1 MMTEKPLE
9 LAVQERPFPE
19 YAAWWPVGSE
29 FTTFMSDAIV
39 TEWRELN
46 RNDGALEDVR
56 EYVETYIKT
65 VYHRPARDGLLES
78 FVDHAGSGSARS
90 MQPTRYAPSESVQ
103 SAQPVRSVQSA
114 PSNSTPSNSAQPM
127 QSGEFDAL
135 SYAFYRSAF
144 ERIERHIDLYDH
156 ELERERRLFT
166 VRVGKRFFDRL
177 RDHLAL
183 DLPGDLADP
192 DQLRQLS
199 EGIGRVGRFLHDQG
213 YLRSHFAFRFD
224 VDIEHGGTRIA
235 QRADDVIGRLRE
247 DRPAYA
253 LYEMGYP
260 VILPSAVYL
269 YHTIGEAQ
277 HHSSRTIENLFGEVG
292 YDARETDDFDP
303 IGYPADMVVELWE
316 IRRDE
321 RGTLADCPG

>member
-1 MMTEKPLE
+1 MTAKPLE
-9 LAVQERPFPE
+9 LVVQERPFPE
-19 YAAWWPVGSE
+19 YAAWWPVGSA
-29 FTTFMSDAIV
+29 FTAFMSDAIV
-39 TEWRELN
+39 TEWRALE
-46 RNDGALEDVR
+46 RNNGALEDVQ
-56 EYVETYIKT
+56 EYIETYIDT
-65 VYHRPARDGLLES
+65 VYRRPARSGLLES
-78 FVDHAGSGSARS
+78 FVHHGGDG
-90 MQPTRYAPSESVQ
+90 APQ
-103 SAQPVRSVQSA
+103 SAQSV
-114 PSNSTPSNSAQPM
+114 PSM
-127 QSGEFDAL
+127 LSGEFDAL

-156 ELERERRLFT
+156 GLERERRLFT
-166 VRVGKRFFDRL
+166 VRVGKRFFERL

-192 DQLRQLS
+192 DQMRRLT

-213 YLRSHFAFRFD
+213 YLRGHFAFRFD
-224 VDIEHGGTRIA
+224 VDAEHGGARIL
-235 QRADDVIGRLRE
+235 QRADEVIRRLQQ
-247 DRPAYA
+247 DQPAYA

-303 IGYPADMVVELWE
+303 IGYPSDRVVELWE
-316 IRRDE
+316 IRKV
-321 RGTLADCPG
+321 

>member
-1 MMTEKPLE
+1 MPAKSLE
-9 LAVQERPFPE
+9 LVVQERPFPE
-19 YAAWWPVGSE
+19 YAAWWPVGRE
-29 FTTFMSDAIV
+29 FTAFMSDAIV
-39 TEWRELN
+39 TEWKALKG
-46 RNDGALEDVR
+46 NDGALDDVR
-56 EYVETYIKT
+56 EYVETYIET
-65 VYHRPARDGLLES
+65 VYHRPAGSGPGNPGGPGGPGGLSGPLES
-78 FVDHAGSGSARS
+78 FIHRDGDGTRSSTQSGLSDQSGESAQADGS
-90 MQPTRYAPSESVQ
+90 MQSTQ
-103 SAQPVRSVQSA
+103 SMRSV
-114 PSNSTPSNSAQPM
+114 

-156 ELERERRLFT
+156 ALERERRLFT
-166 VRVGKRFFDRL
+166 VRVGKRFFERL

-183 DLPGDLADP
+183 DLPDGLATP
-192 DQLRQLS
+192 DQMRQLS

-224 VDIEHGGTRIA
+224 VDIEHGGTRIV
-235 QRADDVIGRLRE
+235 QQADDVLRRLRQ
-247 DRPAYA
+247 DQPAYA

-303 IGYPADMVVELWE
+303 IGYPSEMVVELWE
-316 IRRDE
+316 IRK
-321 RGTLADCPG
+321 G

>member
-1 MMTEKPLE
+1 MTIKPLE
-9 LAVQERPFPE
+9 LVVQERPFPE
-19 YAAWWPVGSE
+19 YTAWWPVGSE
-29 FTTFMSDAIV
+29 FATFMSDAVV
-39 TEWRELN
+39 TEWRGLA
-46 RNDGALEDVR
+46 RNDGVLEDVQ
-56 EYVETYIKT
+56 EYIETYIET
-65 VYHRPARDGLLES
+65 VYHRPSRNGLLES
-78 FVDHAGSGSARS
+78 FVDRGGDKAP
-90 MQPTRYAPSESVQ
+90 QPMQ
-103 SAQPVRSVQSA
+103 SAQPI
-114 PSNSTPSNSAQPM
+114 

-156 ELERERRLFT
+156 ALERERRLFT
-166 VRVGKRFFDRL
+166 VRVGKSFFDRL

-183 DLPGDLADP
+183 DLPGDLAVP
-192 DQLRQLS
+192 DQLGQLS
-199 EGIGRVGRFLHDQG
+199 DGIGCVGRFLHDQG

-224 VDIEHGGTRIA
+224 VDIEHGGARIA
-235 QRADDVIGRLRE
+235 QHADDVIRRLQQ
-247 DRPAYA
+247 DQPAYA

-316 IRRDE
+316 LRK
-321 RGTLADCPG
+321 G

>member
-1 MMTEKPLE
+1 MTTKPLE
-9 LAVQERPFPE
+9 LVVQERPFPE
-19 YAAWWPVGSE
+19 YTAWWPVGGE
-29 FTTFMSDAIV
+29 FTTFMSDAVV
-39 TEWRELN
+39 TEWKALHG
-46 RNDGALEDVR
+46 NDGALEDVR
-56 EYVETYIKT
+56 EYLETYLETI
-65 VYHRPARDGLLES
+65 YRRPARSGLLES
-78 FVDHAGSGSARS
+78 FVDRDRGRAPQSGPSG
-90 MQPTRYAPSESVQ
+90 QPVQ
-103 SAQPVRSVQSA
+103 SMR
-114 PSNSTPSNSAQPM
+114 
-127 QSGEFDAL
+127 SGEFDAL

-156 ELERERRLFT
+156 GLERERRLFT
-166 VRVGKRFFDRL
+166 VRAGKLFFDRL

-183 DLPGDLADP
+183 DLPGELSVP
-192 DQLRQLS
+192 DQMRQLS
-199 EGIGRVGRFLHDQG
+199 DGIGRVGRFLHDQG

-224 VDIEHGGTRIA
+224 VDLEHGGTRIV
-235 QRADDVIGRLRE
+235 QRADDVIRRLRQ
-247 DRPAYA
+247 DKPAYA

-316 IRRDE
+316 IRK
-321 RGTLADCPG
+321 G

>member
-1 MMTEKPLE
+1 MTAKPLE
-9 LAVQERPFPE
+9 LVVQERPFPE

-29 FTTFMSDAIV
+29 FTAFMSDAIV
-39 TEWRELN
+39 TEWRALE
-46 RNDGALEDVR
+46 RNNGALEDVQ
-56 EYVETYIKT
+56 EYIETYIDT
-65 VYHRPARDGLLES
+65 VYHRPARSGLLES
-78 FVDHAGSGSARS
+78 FIHHGGDGAL
-90 MQPTRYAPSESVQ
+90 Q
-103 SAQPVRSVQSA
+103 SADSLPSAQSEDSPPSAQSADSLPSA
-114 PSNSTPSNSAQPM
+114 PSAPSMPSMP
-127 QSGEFDAL
+127 SGEFDAL

-156 ELERERRLFT
+156 GLERERRLFT
-166 VRVGKRFFDRL
+166 VRVGKRFFERL

-192 DQLRQLS
+192 DQMRRLT

-213 YLRSHFAFRFD
+213 YLRGRFAFRFD
-224 VDIEHGGTRIA
+224 VDAEHGGARIL
-235 QRADDVIGRLRE
+235 QRADEVIRRLQQ
-247 DRPAYA
+247 DQPAYA

-303 IGYPADMVVELWE
+303 IGYPSDRVVELWE
-316 IRRDE
+316 IRKV
-321 RGTLADCPG
+321 